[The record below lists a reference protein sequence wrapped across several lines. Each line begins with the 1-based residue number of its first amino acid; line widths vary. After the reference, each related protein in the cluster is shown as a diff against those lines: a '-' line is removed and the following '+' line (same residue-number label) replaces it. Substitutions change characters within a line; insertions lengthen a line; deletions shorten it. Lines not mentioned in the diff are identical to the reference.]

1 MATPR
6 EAPPAERPN
15 AVRRMR
21 ERRRRRRR
29 DRTEVSC
36 CVKWVVFT
44 QNVLFWIVGMLIF
57 AVGIWAWTEKD
68 TFNNLKRL
76 TTVAVD
82 PAFLLIVTG
91 LVTFVIGF
99 TGCIGALREN
109 TFLLAT
115 YAFLLGLILLGE
127 LILGVLGF
135 VCREWLKTQAK
146 EQLQVL
152 IRDYR
157 EDEDAQDLV
166 DWIQSKW
173 LQCCGIT
180 SPGDWNNNIYFNCSS
195 TSSPEACGVP
205 FSCCRPEENTY
216 ANLQCGYGV
225 RRKDDFTDK
234 IYNKGCVD
242 AAQSWLDQNLVIV
255 AAVAVGVAVVQ
266 ILGICFSQNLRADI
280 LAQKA
285 KWTRYK

>member
-1 MATPR
+1 MAAPR
-6 EAPPAERPN
+6 EGPPAERPN
-15 AVRRMR
+15 ATRRMR
-21 ERRRRRRR
+21 HRRKKRR

-36 CVKWVVFT
+36 CVKWIVFG
-44 QNVLFWIVGMLIF
+44 QNVLFWIAGMVIF

-68 TFNNLKRL
+68 TLNNLKRL
-76 TTVAVD
+76 TSVALD

-99 TGCIGALREN
+99 TGCVGALREN

-115 YAFLLGLILLGE
+115 YAFLLGIILLGE
-127 LILGVLGF
+127 LTLGVLGF
-135 VCREWLKTQAK
+135 VFKDWLKGQAK
-146 EQLQVL
+146 DQLQAM
-152 IRDYR
+152 ISDYR

-195 TSSPEACGVP
+195 KGSPEACGVP
-205 FSCCRPEENTY
+205 FSCCKPPKETSLV
-216 ANLQCGYGV
+216 NLQCGYGV
-225 RRKDDFTDK
+225 RRREEFADTIFS
-234 IYNKGCVD
+234 KGCVD
-242 AAQSWLDQNLVIV
+242 AAQTWLDQNLVIV
-255 AAVAVGVAVVQ
+255 AAVAVGVAIVQ
-266 ILGICFSQNLRADI
+266 VLGICFAQNLRADI

-285 KWTRYK
+285 KWNRYK